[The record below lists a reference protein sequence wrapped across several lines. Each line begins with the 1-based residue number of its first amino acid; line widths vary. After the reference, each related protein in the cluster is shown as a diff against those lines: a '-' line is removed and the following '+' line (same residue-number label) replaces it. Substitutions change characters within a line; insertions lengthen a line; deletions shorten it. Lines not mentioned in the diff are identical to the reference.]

1 MTQPEPATSGV
12 SADETGVGSVFVS
25 NYPPFSFWS
34 QEAVGEA
41 LAMIER
47 PAEPGRPLGLYVHI
61 PFCRKRCKFCYF
73 KVYTDKDSGEIA
85 NYIDTV
91 CREAERYARKAVIEG
106 RPLEFVY
113 FGGGTPSYISVKHFE
128 VLVERLRSVLDWS
141 QVKEFTFEC
150 EPGTLTQSKLEAI
163 RAAGVTR
170 LSLGVE
176 NFDDEILRLNGR
188 AHISKEIYRVMPWIE
203 ALDFDQLNID
213 LIAGMIGET
222 WETWKHSVEETLRL
236 SPDSVTVYQL
246 ELPFNTRFSA
256 QVLAGDDDAPEV
268 ADWPTKREWHDYAFE
283 RLAEAG
289 YVVSSAY
296 TMVKDPDSHFVY
308 RNSVWQGCD
317 LLGVG
322 VSSFSHLNG
331 FHLQNASNWVP
342 YLEAIERG
350 ELPIDRAFATDPEE
364 RLTRELILQLKLGHI
379 EPAYFQGKFGVDI
392 AEHFK
397 PAFDE
402 LEERGMLT
410 RSQESVELTRP
421 GLLQADSLLPTFY
434 SDRYRGGRYT

>member
-12 SADETGVGSVFVS
+12 TADETEVGSVFVS

-34 QEAVGEA
+34 RETVGDA

-47 PAEPGRPLGLYVHI
+47 PSMPGRPLGLYVHI

-73 KVYTDKDSGEIA
+73 KVYTDKDGGEIA

-91 CREAERYARKAVIEG
+91 CREAEFYARKAVIEG

-113 FGGGTPSYISVKHFE
+113 FGGGTPSYISVRHLE
-128 VLVERLRSVLDWS
+128 ILIRRLRAALDWS
-141 QVKEFTFEC
+141 EIEEFTFEC

-163 RAAGVTR
+163 RAGGVTR

-176 NFDDEILRLNGR
+176 NFDDEILRINGR

-213 LIAGMIGET
+213 LIAGMIGER
-222 WETWKHSVEETLRL
+222 WDTWKHSVEETLRL
-236 SPDSVTVYQL
+236 SPDSVTIYQL
-246 ELPFNTRFSA
+246 ELPYNTRFSA
-256 QVLAGDDDAPEV
+256 HLLAGDGEAPEV
-268 ADWPTKREWHDYAFE
+268 ADWPTKRQWHDYAFD

-289 YVVSSAY
+289 YEVSSAY
-296 TMVKDPDSHFVY
+296 TMVKDPSCRFIY
-308 RNSVWQGCD
+308 RDSVWHGCD

-342 YLEAIERG
+342 YLEAIDRG
-350 ELPIDRAFATDPEE
+350 ELPIDRAFATNAEE
-364 RLTRELILQLKLGHI
+364 RLTREMILQLKLGHI
-379 EPAYFQGKFGVDI
+379 EPSYFLDKFDVDI
-392 AEHFK
+392 RSHFAA
-397 PAFDE
+397 AFE
-402 LEERGMLT
+402 TLEEQGLLTRNDKAIVLT
-410 RSQESVELTRP
+410 RS